1 MSQLLRQLVID
12 VGNSRIKFVLLKTE
26 LSEQG
31 RPQLPLIEHALS
43 ILVDEALPWSQIE
56 GWLNQR
62 PQNNCLSSVAGSNP
76 QGISRILQDWPEN
89 ILPDPLEVLNTDDF
103 PLQIAVDEPRK
114 VGIDRLFNA
123 VAANRLKSEDQAA
136 IIIDTGTATT
146 VDVVAR
152 DGSFLGGAILPGFEL
167 SAKSL
172 HDYTALL
179 PLISV
184 EELRQSEPVVLGKN
198 TTDAIRSGLFW
209 GQLGAV
215 RELVTQQSQQLLAE
229 AQSGTAPLVL
239 LTGGGS
245 ALLAPHLDSTVYFEP
260 FLSLQGLAL
269 VAQQIRG
276 IG

>member
-12 VGNSRIKFVLLKTE
+12 VGNSRIKFVLLKTV
-26 LSEQG
+26 LPLGASH
-31 RPQLPLIEHALS
+31 QLPLVEHALS
-43 ILVDEALPWSQIE
+43 ILVEDPLPWDQIAD
-56 GWLNQR
+56 WLKPTDTR
-62 PQNNCLSSVAGSNP
+62 CLSSVAGSNP
-76 QGISRILQDWPEN
+76 HGIKRVLNDWPES

-103 PLQIAVDEPRK
+103 PLEITVDEPRK

-123 VAANRLKSEDQAA
+123 VAANRLKSTSQAA
-136 IIIDTGTATT
+136 IIVDTGTATT
-146 VDVVAR
+146 VDVVSTEGCFA
-152 DGSFLGGAILPGFEL
+152 GGAILPGFEL

-179 PLISV
+179 PLIPV
-184 EELRQSEPVVLGKN
+184 EDLRQIEPVVLGKN

-215 RELVTQQSQQLLAE
+215 RELITQHTKQILVEST
-229 AQSGTAPLVL
+229 SGEAPLVL

-245 ALLAPHLDSTVYFEP
+245 ALLAPHLDESVHFEP
-260 FLSLQGLAL
+260 LLSLQGLAL

-276 IG
+276 IQ